1 MKKKIQL
8 MVLGLEKLY
17 IVPKS
22 DPKILNNKELSK
34 STIPNILKFFEST
47 VLNYGKRFNISIPNT
62 TMVFIFLLNF
72 K

>member
-47 VLNYGKRFNISIPNT
+47 VLNYCKRFNISIPNT
-62 TMVFIFLLNF
+62 TVVFIFF
-72 K
+72 T

>member
-1 MKKKIQL
+1 

-34 STIPNILKFFEST
+34 STIPNILKIVELS
-47 VLNYGKRFNISIPNT
+47 
-62 TMVFIFLLNF
+62 
-72 K
+72 